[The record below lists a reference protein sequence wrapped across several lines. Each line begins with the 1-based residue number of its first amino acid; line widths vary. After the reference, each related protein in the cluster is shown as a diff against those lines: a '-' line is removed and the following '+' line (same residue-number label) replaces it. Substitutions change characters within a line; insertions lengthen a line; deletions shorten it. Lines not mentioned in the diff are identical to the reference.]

1 MRILLAVDGSV
12 HSELALE
19 VVATTHWPQ
28 DSRVRVVSVIPDA
41 GFVPL
46 DWAFDTPPGND
57 ADLEPARHHQLAL
70 ERAMRDLG
78 SPGRHVERMALH
90 GRAASAIVDEA
101 RAWDADLIVVG
112 SRGRG
117 VWRSMV
123 LGSVSAEVV
132 DHAPC
137 PVLVVRGPSIAP
149 VLFADDGSEGARRA
163 EAVLARWPIPASSHV
178 DVLSVVRPGALA
190 AAAPPLPI
198 DAPAEFV
205 ADTLDVI
212 DAAFAEAQ
220 AIADEAAQR
229 LGTGGLQTRASVA
242 GGDPAEAIND
252 IASERGTG
260 LIVMGTRGH
269 GGITGLLLGSV
280 ARNVLLHAPC
290 SVLIVRPSVATR
302 PIKEREVAIAAGR

>member
-28 DSRVRVVSVIPDA
+28 GSRVRVVSVIPDA

-46 DWAFDTPPGND
+46 DWAFDTPPGVD
-57 ADLEPARHHQLAL
+57 PDLEPARHHHLAL
-70 ERAMRDLG
+70 DRAMRDLG

-117 VWRSMV
+117 VWRSML
-123 LGSVSAEVV
+123 LGSVSAEIV

-137 PVLVVRGPSIAP
+137 PVLVVRSSTLTP
-149 VLFADDGSEGARRA
+149 VLFADDGSDGARRA
-163 EAVLARWPIPASSHV
+163 EAVLAGWPFPVGSRC
-178 DVLSVVRPGALA
+178 DVLTVVRPERST
-190 AAAPPLPI
+190 PDRPRLPA

-205 ADTLDVI
+205 AETLDII
-212 DAAFAEAQ
+212 DASYAQ
-220 AIADEAAQR
+220 ARTIAEEAAAR
-229 LGTGGLQTRASVA
+229 LRVGGIETRADVA
-242 GGDPAEAIND
+242 GGDPAEAIID

-260 LIVMGTRGH
+260 LIVLGTRGH
-269 GGITGLLLGSV
+269 GGIAGLLLGSV
-280 ARNVLLHAPC
+280 ARNVLLHAHC
-290 SVLIVRPSVATR
+290 SVLIVRPSLATR
-302 PIKEREVAIAAGR
+302 QVKEPGLELSAAV